1 MQHSRAYDIDDQDRA
16 YRLREM
22 SAGAD
27 NVLRLALGA
36 KRNEVAGDEFVRR
49 AGRATVELL
58 NQAADSVKANEARA
72 EALMQ
77 KAIDQLT
84 TAEARIREFEAR
96 TAQAEAR
103 AAEAEAWVRRV
114 HQAVLDRFQD
124 VRDIEP
130 RRTQPDYAA

>member
-1 MQHSRAYDIDDQDRA
+1 MQHSRSYDTDDQDRA

-36 KRNEVAGDEFVRR
+36 KRNDVAGDEFVRR
-49 AGRATVELL
+49 AGRAAVELL

-77 KAIDQLT
+77 KAIDQLGA
-84 TAEARIREFEAR
+84 AESRIRELEAR

-103 AAEAEAWVRRV
+103 AAEAEAWVKRV
-114 HQAVLDRFQD
+114 HQVVLDRFED
-124 VRDIEP
+124 VRDIESQRP
-130 RRTQPDYAA
+130 RSGYTA